1 METQGRKAWEL
12 IREAFRLTEEVPS
25 LFVIT
30 PFTTVRDGMKKMIRS
45 QPEYREDDRLPEWV
59 ENNIGT
65 VYTFQGKEADQVI
78 FLLGCDKNA
87 LSAVR
92 WVNAN
97 IVPFSRVGR
106 FVEK

>member
-59 ENNIGT
+59 ECN
-65 VYTFQGKEADQVI
+65 
-78 FLLGCDKNA
+78 
-87 LSAVR
+87 
-92 WVNAN
+92 
-97 IVPFSRVGR
+97 
-106 FVEK
+106 FVCRILNLVKTRY